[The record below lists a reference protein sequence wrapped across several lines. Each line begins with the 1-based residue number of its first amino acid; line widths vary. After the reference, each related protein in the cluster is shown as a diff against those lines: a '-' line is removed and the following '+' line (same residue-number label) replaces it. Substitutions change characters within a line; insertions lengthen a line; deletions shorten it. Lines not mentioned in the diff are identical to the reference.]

1 MQIYDSKVIQTKLSV
16 AEQQADKISQELQ
29 RLQKAGRT
37 DSYMEQQIKTLKNQ
51 FPNLK
56 LIIMQLKNSLSL
68 LKNLTKKQTRNILC
82 VAIII
87 AMTCSLS
94 FDREI

>member
-37 DSYMEQQIKTLKNQ
+37 DSYMQQ
-51 FPNLK
+51 
-56 LIIMQLKNSLSL
+56 
-68 LKNLTKKQTRNILC
+68 
-82 VAIII
+82 
-87 AMTCSLS
+87 
-94 FDREI
+94 

>member
-51 FPNLK
+51 LPNLK
-56 LIIMQLKNSLSL
+56 LIIMQLKKQLISA
-68 LKNLTKKQTRNILC
+68 KKSNQKTNTQHFVRSNNHRHDL
-82 VAIII
+82 
-87 AMTCSLS
+87 
-94 FDREI
+94 

>member
-51 FPNLK
+51 LPNLK
-56 LIIMQLKNSLSL
+56 LIIMQLKKQLISA
-68 LKNLTKKQTRNILC
+68 KKSNQKTNTQHFVCSNNHRNDL
-82 VAIII
+82 
-87 AMTCSLS
+87 
-94 FDREI
+94 